1 MECWRMKIS
10 PAVFLSPVCCQKGGS
25 AHNCGQLKVGHII
38 LEVNGVS
45 LRGREHKEAAR
56 IIAEAF
62 KTKDKNHI
70 DFLVAEPG
78 L

>member
-1 MECWRMKIS
+1 M
-10 PAVFLSPVCCQKGGS
+10 
-25 AHNCGQLKVGHII
+25 GHVI

-45 LRGREHKEAAR
+45 LRGRQHKEAAT

-62 KTKDKNHI
+62 KTKEKNHI
-70 DFLVAEPG
+70 DFVVAEPG